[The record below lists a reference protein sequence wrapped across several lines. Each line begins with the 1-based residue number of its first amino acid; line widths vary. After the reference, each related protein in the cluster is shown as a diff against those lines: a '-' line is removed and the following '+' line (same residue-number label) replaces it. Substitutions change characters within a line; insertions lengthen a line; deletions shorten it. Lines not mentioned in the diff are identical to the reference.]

1 MREYNFQNLT
11 VSWSQPN
18 PKSGICVCSG
28 SALGLLRQTESWP
41 QANPQMDPKLT
52 PSRSQADPEQTQK
65 ADPKRKH
72 GVWSNHDNKKKK
84 TNHYKPI
91 RAMTNQ
97 ISSWQFNHARKMVIY
112 IQYWTMYKSKLIYIY
127 KYMFITLMSYIYM
140 WVFF

>member
-84 TNHYKPI
+84 QITINQSEQWPI
-91 RAMTNQ
+91 RSLVDNSIMQGKWLFTFNTEQCTNLNL
-97 ISSWQFNHARKMVIY
+97 SIY
-112 IQYWTMYKSKLIYIY
+112 INICL
-127 KYMFITLMSYIYM
+127 LP
-140 WVFF
+140 